1 MGSNPDLVMGVN
13 FSVQTIPSA
22 QVAQPL
28 DSECLFLWCQ
38 TLNIG
43 TNINS
48 GCTT

>member
-1 MGSNPDLVMGVN
+1 MGSNPGLVMDVN
-13 FSVQTIPSA
+13 FSVQTASA

-28 DSECLFLWCQ
+28 DSKCLFLWRQ

-48 GCTT
+48 GGSY